1 MFIYTHNTFMGFSG
15 YLFTYIG
22 LAYLAQ
28 VRVDFISASVIDVHV
43 YSFRWWGCMGL
54 YEKADWLAGGL

>member
-43 YSFRWWGCMGL
+43 YSFR
-54 YEKADWLAGGL
+54 